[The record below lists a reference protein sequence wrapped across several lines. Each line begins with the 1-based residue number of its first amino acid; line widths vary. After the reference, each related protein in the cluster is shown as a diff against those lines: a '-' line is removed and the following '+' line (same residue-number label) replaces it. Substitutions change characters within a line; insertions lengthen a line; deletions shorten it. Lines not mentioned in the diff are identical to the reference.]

1 MADIYV
7 NDIILVGA
15 MDIRSSWNSFIMI
28 YTNISI
34 ELYLA
39 VVGAGTTLV

>member
-7 NDIILVGA
+7 NDIILEGA
-15 MDIRSSWNSFIMI
+15 MDIRSSWNSFFII
-28 YTNISI
+28 YNNISI